1 MISFTAL
8 PILAKDYKNNVVRI
22 GVQTIIVQKNG
33 SVIDIKTY
41 NHDFDNLLAKIKIK
55 TPENYIKIVNGL
67 ATLNNNVINIDF
79 TNFKPDIKWI
89 KETLG
94 GLYDI

>member
-22 GVQTIIVQKNG
+22 GVQTIIAQENG
-33 SVIDIKTY
+33 SVIEIQTY
-41 NHDFDNLLAKIKIK
+41 DHDFGNLLAKIEIK
-55 TPENYIKIVNGL
+55 TPGNYIKIANGL
-67 ATLNNNVINIDF
+67 STLNNNVIEIDF
-79 TNFKPDIKWI
+79 TNFEPDIKWI
-89 KETLG
+89 KEILG

>member
-1 MISFTAL
+1 MVSFAAL
-8 PILAKDYKNNVVRI
+8 PILAEDYKHKLVRI
-22 GVQTIIVQKNG
+22 GVQTIIAQENG

-41 NHDFDNLLAKIKIK
+41 DHDFDNLLAKIEIK
-55 TPENYIKIVNGL
+55 TPEKHIKIANGL
-67 ATLNNNVINIDF
+67 AKLNNNVIEIDF
-79 TNFKPDIKWI
+79 TNFEPDIKWI